1 MFIRYQLRSG
11 ERGGARASTT
21 SGDGCLESRAA
32 PRGSIPRARKA
43 APTLASYSTDSQA
56 GTVGGYGFF
65 GQESR
70 ADTGGGANTL
80 SAHRSVPVLVRAGGL
95 RTCGRQSDHFGA
107 REFARSSLGLA
118 RRPPE
123 SAREGVSP
131 PPPPFQASERS
142 YYVPTSLGDHWWP
155 RARQYPAPMLAP
167 RAASVRSASRSA
179 RFSGSGGGRA
189 AARTLAVYNS
199 NLRNIRPNGIH
210 PAS

>member
-1 MFIRYQLRSG
+1 MADSGAAGYISIFTRYQLPPEEQG
-11 ERGGARASTT
+11 EGRASNP
-21 SGDGCLESRAA
+21 SDCRSSESRAA
-32 PRGSIPRARKA
+32 PRGSIPWSRKA
-43 APTLASYSTDSQA
+43 APTLAPHSTDFQA

-65 GQESR
+65 GPESR
-70 ADTGGGANTL
+70 AVTGGRSNTL

-142 YYVPTSLGDHWWP
+142 YYVPT
-155 RARQYPAPMLAP
+155 RAC
-167 RAASVRSASRSA
+167 
-179 RFSGSGGGRA
+179 
-189 AARTLAVYNS
+189 
-199 NLRNIRPNGIH
+199 
-210 PAS
+210 